1 LQREDK
7 KLREALTKLAE
18 EFYQRTNVV
27 QIARELL
34 GKTLYTRIDGIMTGG
49 MIVETEAYS
58 WKERGSHAYNNRRT
72 TRNEI
77 MFGTGGFTYV
87 YLCYG
92 IHNLFNVVTN
102 RESVAEAVLIRALE
116 PVAGEEYM
124 IKRTKAKNSK
134 KITSGPGKLTK
145 ALGIDRKM
153 NAKYLLE
160 DEIWIEDAA
169 QVAKNKIVTGS
180 RIGIDY
186 AGEDAS
192 LPWRFQIKDNP
203 WVSKP

>member
-7 KLREALTKLAE
+7 KLREALTKLGE